1 MRTLSRGAVWL
12 GLVFIG
18 LHLGAVQALE
28 LMRWERLPL
37 TVPLVI
43 GQERVIFVDQ
53 TVRVGHP
60 QTLASKLRVQSAG
73 GAVYLLA
80 SDTIEPTRL
89 QLQTVDSGEIILL
102 DVTATHGEQPLE
114 PIRIVKAPS
123 QPRANGELT
132 SQPPTEP
139 KIEETPAHTPV
150 PVALTR
156 YAAQNL
162 YAPLRTVEPLPDVRR
177 VPVMTDSLPHL
188 LPTEHLSSLP
198 LAAWRLDDYWVTAVK
213 LTNQGRVPILLDP
226 RQLQASLFATSF
238 QHTFLGPAGTPEDTT
253 VAYLITRGAEL
264 GERLWSPPTFPSGD
278 TP

>member
-1 MRTLSRGAVWL
+1 MRTLSRGAAWL
-12 GLVFIG
+12 GLMCFG
-18 LHLGAVQALE
+18 LHLGAVQAIE

-53 TVRVGHP
+53 TVRVGHS
-60 QTLASKLRVQSAG
+60 QTLAGKLRVQSAG

-80 SDTIEPTRL
+80 SHTIEPTRL

-102 DVTATHGEQPLE
+102 DVTATPGEQPLE
-114 PIRIVKAPS
+114 PIRIVKASSLP
-123 QPRANGELT
+123 QDNGELT
-132 SQPPTEP
+132 SQPPVEP

-162 YAPLRTVEPLPDVRR
+162 YAPLRTVEPLPGVQR
-177 VPVMTDSLPHL
+177 VPVMTDRLPHL

-198 LAAWRLDDYWVTAVK
+198 LAAWRLDDYWITAVK
-213 LTNQGRVPILLDP
+213 LTNQGHAPILLDP
-226 RQLQASLFATSF
+226 RQLQAMLFAASF
-238 QHTFLGPAGTPEDTT
+238 QHTFLGSAGTPEDTT

-264 GERLWSPPTFPSGD
+264 RARLWLPPPPSGD
-278 TP
+278 AP